1 MSTVQKPALTP
12 EEEDR
17 QAMLREWRRDFMYF
31 MIIAGIFMASLAAA
45 MLLLR
50 GGLDPVSRIA
60 LSVLPPVLSA
70 ICGGL
75 WNLRVHGLDER
86 ERRIAYRATAFG
98 ALGLGGMFT
107 GAAAAWGIHQ
117 TEARGLI
124 VLAFC
129 ALPLLLLW
137 ASFFNAF
144 LLRNWK

>member
-1 MSTVQKPALTP
+1 MPNAHKPELTP
-12 EEEDR
+12 DEEDR
-17 QAMLREWRRDFMYF
+17 QAMLREWRRDFAYF
-31 MIIAGIFMASLAAA
+31 MVIAGIFMASLAAA
-45 MLLLR
+45 IALLR
-50 GGLDPVSRIA
+50 GGLDPASRIV
-60 LSVLPPVLSA
+60 LSVLPPVFSA

-75 WNLRVHGLDER
+75 WSLRVHSLDER
-86 ERRIAYRATAFG
+86 EKRIAYRATSIG

-107 GAAAAWGIHQ
+107 GAAAAWGIHE

>member
-1 MSTVQKPALTP
+1 MSNPQKPALTP

-17 QAMLREWRRDFMYF
+17 QAMLREWQTDFRYF
-31 MIIAGIFMASLAAA
+31 MVIAAIFVASLAAA
-45 MLLLR
+45 FLLLR
-50 GGLDPVSRIA
+50 GGLEPAWRISF
-60 LSVLPPVLSA
+60 SVLPPALSA

-75 WNLRVHGLDER
+75 WSMRVNGLDER
-86 ERRIAYRATAFG
+86 ERRIAYRATSYG

-107 GAAAAWGIHQ
+107 GAAAAWGIHES
-117 TEARGLI
+117 EARGLI